1 MKCIFAEGFNWPL
14 LLISSDDRVA
24 KEFTTH
30 GNHKSAVKYDK
41 ELVKTILSEVN
52 QGWMIPLPLSYINL
66 LKHGELAPEG
76 VDDKVTSEVEDGS
89 RKINLELHT
98 TSLSRLLWDLLL
110 TNA

>member
-1 MKCIFAEGFNWPL
+1 LKRIFAEGSNWPL
-14 LLISSDDRVA
+14 LLISSDDRV
-24 KEFTTH
+24 TH

-66 LKHGELAPEG
+66 LKHGELAPAG